1 MNETPPGYPPPAPA
15 AGPPAG
21 YPPAA
26 YPPAYAPYPQFRSP
40 LQWKAY
46 VRTQLDAGQPV
57 ARMLSEMGAAGV
69 GQQDA
74 YRLVTEIVG
83 AMRKRALA
91 FVVGGAIAVLVG
103 LAVTVATMQAA
114 QQEAE
119 SSGSGMYGMWWG
131 PIVFGAIA
139 AVYGLYLLG
148 RVPKSNP

>member
-1 MNETPPGYPPPAPA
+1 
-15 AGPPAG
+15 
-21 YPPAA
+21 
-26 YPPAYAPYPQFRSP
+26 
-40 LQWKAY
+40 
-46 VRTQLDAGQPV
+46 
-57 ARMLSEMGAAGV
+57 
-69 GQQDA
+69 
-74 YRLVTEIVG
+74 
-83 AMRKRALA
+83 MRKRALA

-119 SSGSGMYGMWWG
+119 SSGSGMYVMWWG